1 MMLLMLLM
9 LMLIGI
15 WRKMINENVTDLAEA
30 AREIAK
36 LKADNERLRTAL
48 QRIEN
53 CGSVYISAVTARD
66 ALERS

>member
-1 MMLLMLLM
+1 M
-9 LMLIGI
+9 
-15 WRKMINENVTDLAEA
+15 MINESVTNLAEA
-30 AREIAK
+30 ASEIAK

>member
-30 AREIAK
+30 ASEIAK

-48 QRIEN
+48 QRLSLIH
-53 CGSVYISAVTARD
+53 I
-66 ALERS
+66 

>member
-1 MMLLMLLM
+1 MLLMLLSG
-9 LMLIGI
+9 LLRLR
-15 WRKMINENVTDLAEA
+15 RKMMINESVTNLAEA
-30 AREIAK
+30 ASEIAK